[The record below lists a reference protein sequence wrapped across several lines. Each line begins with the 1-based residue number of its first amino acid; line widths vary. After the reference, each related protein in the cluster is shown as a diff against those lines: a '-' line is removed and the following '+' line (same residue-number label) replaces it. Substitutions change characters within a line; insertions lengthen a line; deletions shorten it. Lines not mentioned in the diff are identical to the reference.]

1 MTFESLRNQLI
12 DWNQST
18 TDRQKLQ
25 LIYLLAIVVSF
36 FAAAIASLANHGLG
50 MTILKVTV
58 VSIVVFSVNAV
69 IWAMLHTFVLDKLVE
84 KTRPSTRRR

>member
-1 MTFESLRNQLI
+1 MTFESLRNQLMG
-12 DWNQST
+12 WNKNT

-36 FAAAIASLANHGLG
+36 FVAAIASLANHGLG

-58 VSIVVFSVNAV
+58 VAIVVFSVNAV
-69 IWAMLHTFVLDKLVE
+69 IWAMLHTFVLDKLVDT
-84 KTRPSTRRR
+84 TRQSNRRR